1 MKIKDKHKKS
11 KLIDD
16 VYYIG
21 STHTWNNIKH
31 EVVGITIDNVKP
43 DEDDYLVVMKIP
55 GKPVNEPY
63 CTAIFTMTELMNGRL
78 NESEGNI

>member
-21 STHTWNNIKH
+21 SIHMWNNIKH
-31 EVVGITIDNVKP
+31 EVVGVSIDNKTP
-43 DEDDYLVVMKIP
+43 DEDDYFIVMKIP

-63 CTAIFTMTELMNGRL
+63 CTAIFNMTELMNGRL
-78 NESEGNI
+78 DDNA